1 MEILALDRVGVV
13 LEARRDYACCRNFQ
27 GGFKMKRFC
36 MIALA
41 AVLFPLAAGA
51 QESKSETNPVS
62 NAVKQSVAR
71 MSKNMVAA
79 ADAMPADKYNFH
91 PTPEQMTFSHLVAH
105 MVGSNFLLCSK
116 ISGVAAP
123 ESSKV
128 TDKDPK
134 EKLVSALKASF
145 DFCTETLSK
154 VDDSN
159 LGETLT
165 LFGTRTASRAG
176 AMIALTNDFADHYGM
191 AAMYLRLNGILPPT
205 AQPQK

>member
-1 MEILALDRVGVV
+1 
-13 LEARRDYACCRNFQ
+13 
-27 GGFKMKRFC
+27 MKRFC
-36 MIALA
+36 EMAVVAMI
-41 AVLFPLAAGA
+41 FPLIAAA
-51 QESKSETNPVS
+51 QGSKPEANPLS
-62 NAVKQSVAR
+62 SAVRQSVAR
-71 MSKNMVAA
+71 FTKIMVAA
-79 ADAMPADKYNFH
+79 ADAMPADKYEFR

-105 MVGSNFLLCSK
+105 MSGSNFLLCSK

-123 ESSKV
+123 ESAKV

-134 EKLVSALKASF
+134 EKLVGALKASF

-165 LFGTRTASRAG
+165 LFGTRTASRAA
-176 AMIALTNDFADHYGM
+176 AMMALTNDFADHYSA

-205 AQPQK
+205 AQPAKKE

>member
-1 MEILALDRVGVV
+1 
-13 LEARRDYACCRNFQ
+13 
-27 GGFKMKRFC
+27 MKKFC
-36 MIALA
+36 VIALA
-41 AVLFPLAAGA
+41 AIIFALAAAA
-51 QESKSETNPVS
+51 QEAKTETNPVS
-62 NAVKQSVAR
+62 SAVKQSVAR
-71 MSKNMVAA
+71 FSKIMVAA
-79 ADAMPADKYNFH
+79 ADAMPADKYSYH

-105 MVGSNFLLCSK
+105 MSGSNFLLCSK

-123 ESSKV
+123 DSSKV

-134 EKLVSALKASF
+134 DKLVSALKASF

-176 AMIALTNDFADHYGM
+176 AMMALTNDFADHYSA

-205 AQPQK
+205 AQPAKKE